1 MDPLAASAVTQTQA
15 LVQNQVAVNVLKMS
29 LDIAAEQGAEL
40 VQMMSQQSGI
50 GQQVNLS
57 A

>member
-1 MDPLAASAVTQTQA
+1 MDPLVASAVTQSQA
-15 LVQNQVAVNVLKMS
+15 MIQNEVAVSMLKKT
-29 LDIAAEQGAEL
+29 LDLTAEQGAEL
-40 VQMMSQQSGI
+40 VKMMSQQSGI

>member
-1 MDPLAASAVTQTQA
+1 MDPLAASTVAQSQA
-15 LVQNQVAVNVLKMS
+15 LIQTQVAVSMLKKT
-29 LDIAAEQGAEL
+29 LELTAEQGAEL
-40 VQMMSQQSGI
+40 VKVMSQQSGI